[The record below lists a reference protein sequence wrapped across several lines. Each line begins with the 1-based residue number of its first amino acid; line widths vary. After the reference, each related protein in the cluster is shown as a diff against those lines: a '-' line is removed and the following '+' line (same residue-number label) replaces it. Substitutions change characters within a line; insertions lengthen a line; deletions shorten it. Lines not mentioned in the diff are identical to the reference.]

1 MAKSAALLLAALLC
15 GSVAYAKTPKPAASP
30 PPKAD
35 PALLEF
41 LGSWQ
46 ASDGTWV
53 DPMTFAR
60 IDPDKLAAEHARHTG
75 KPVPPSKKANPDG
88 TPPGAEQGRA
98 SWHAG

>member
-1 MAKSAALLLAALLC
+1 MVKSAVLLMAALLC
-15 GSVAYAKTPKPAASP
+15 GSAAYAKTPKPAAP

-46 ASDGTWV
+46 SSDGTWV

-60 IDPDKLAAEHARHTG
+60 IDPEKLTAEHARQTG

-88 TPPGAEQGRA
+88 TPPGAEQSRA

>member
-15 GSVAYAKTPKPAASP
+15 GGAAYAKTPKPAAP

-53 DPMTFAR
+53 DPMTFAT

-75 KPVPPSKKANPDG
+75 KPLPPSKKTNPDG
-88 TPPGAEQGRA
+88 TPPGAEQSRA
-98 SWHAG
+98 LWYAG

>member
-1 MAKSAALLLAALLC
+1 MAKSAAFLLAALLC
-15 GSVAYAKTPKPAASP
+15 GSAAYAKTPKPTAP

-60 IDPDKLAAEHARHTG
+60 IDPDKLAAEHASRNG
-75 KPVPPSKKANPDG
+75 KPVPPSKKANPEG
-88 TPPGAEQGRA
+88 TPPGAEQSRA